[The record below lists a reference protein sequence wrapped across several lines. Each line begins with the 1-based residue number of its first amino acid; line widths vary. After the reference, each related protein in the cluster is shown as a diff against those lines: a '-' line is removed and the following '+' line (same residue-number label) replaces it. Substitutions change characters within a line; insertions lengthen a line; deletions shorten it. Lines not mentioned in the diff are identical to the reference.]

1 MKKSVSFLLCLV
13 LLFTLCGCGKISV
26 PSKEESGKIS
36 IITTSFPPYDFAR
49 AIGGEFLD
57 VTMLLPPGSES
68 HTFEPTPQ
76 DMIALAKADLII
88 AGGGTSDEWMKKLLS
103 SSELDKEK
111 VLFMMDCVEIKENK
125 ADSHTHGHSH
135 FYEYDEHVWTSP
147 VNAQKI
153 CEEISKHLI
162 TIDKENAAFYEEN
175 AAAYSKQLK
184 QLDEEF
190 RSFFK
195 TSSLSTLIFAD
206 RFPFRYFADEYGLA
220 YFAAFPGCAGETEPD
235 AATMKML
242 IDKVNVENIPA
253 VFYTELSN
261 QKIADTIL
269 ESTTAKKLLLHSC
282 HTVTKDEFERGETYI
297 SLMKQNLANLKEA
310 LIP

>member
-1 MKKSVSFLLCLV
+1 MKKAVSLFLCL
-13 LLFTLCGCGKISV
+13 LLLLSFSGCKIDSV
-26 PSKEESGKIS
+26 PNPNSGKLS

-49 AIGGEFLD
+49 AIGGEFTS
-57 VTMLLPPGSES
+57 VTMLLPPGQES

-76 DMIALAKADLII
+76 DMIALSGADLII
-88 AGGGTSDEWMKKLLS
+88 AGGGTSDEWMKKLIS

-111 VLFMMDCVEIKENK
+111 VLFMMDCVETKE
-125 ADSHTHGHSH
+125 AETDSHAHGHSY

-147 VNAQKI
+147 KNAQKI
-153 CEEISKHLI
+153 CKAILERLI

-195 TSSLSTLIFAD
+195 MSSLDTLIFAD

>member
-125 ADSHTHGHSH
+125 ADSHTHDHSH

-153 CEEISKHLI
+153 CEEISKRLI

-195 TSSLSTLIFAD
+195 TSSLDTLIFAD

-282 HTVTKDEFERGETYI
+282 HTVTKDEFGRGETYI
-297 SLMKQNLANLKEA
+297 SLMKQNLSNLKEA
-310 LIP
+310 LDR